1 MTIKERNGGGH
12 DSTIEYDDQNP
23 EAVDKLPKSN
33 LTHSFYFVKCRIY
46 QNHELETKIYHAEE
60 EIKNLDQTCKLIRGT
75 ILQKKPKYGYQRPW
89 EWQSTT
95 LEDDRYKKVIN
106 EKKTKIDYKRQA
118 YIGELRARFDT
129 SRIKGDDTC
138 SSEKEL
144 NNRVCSLHFRTRC
157 AKSTFV
163 KEKQLLREIK
173 QLEETRQENII
184 NDALKQKR
192 FNEAMEWVSRPS
204 NPGRYTCESS
214 RKEKKLE
221 DMDLDKLK
229 REKQV
234 LTARVKNAEE
244 TQKKRTAVEK
254 LLDKLKKQ
262 QSEEKLNYNRQ
273 YYNKYKSLLQNARKL
288 AANKNIAAL
297 EELSHREVYV
307 CGMRRIY

>member
-12 DSTIEYDDQNP
+12 DSTIEYDQNP

-33 LTHSFYFVKCRIY
+33 LTHSFYFVKWRIY
-46 QNHELETKIYHAEE
+46 QNHELETKIYHAEK
-60 EIKNLDQTCKLIRGT
+60 EIKKLGPD
-75 ILQKKPKYGYQRPW
+75 LPW
-89 EWQSTT
+89 EWQYTA

-163 KEKQLLREIK
+163 KEKQLVREIK

-192 FNEAMEWVSRPS
+192 FDESMEWVSRPS

-234 LTARVKNAEE
+234 LSARVKNAEE

-262 QSEEKLNYNRQ
+262 QSEE
-273 YYNKYKSLLQNARKL
+273 YKSLLQNVSKL

-307 CGMRRIY
+307 CGMRRIYCVIMSAHL